1 MGQGWHL
8 LKSMARVSLIEKVAF
23 EPRLKRVRGLA
34 LQTSGERAAGAMPSD
49 RSSLV
54 IRRHSKKAMRLEK

>member
-23 EPRLKRVRGLA
+23 EPRLKRGKRVSLADIRGENSGGNA
-34 LQTSGERAAGAMPSD
+34 LR
-49 RSSLV
+49 
-54 IRRHSKKAMRLEK
+54 